1 MCTLSETLKLC
12 SCDAGSLGDLDHYW
26 VFHRFVEGKD
36 RPVVGR
42 MLGSYPLNATT
53 EAHNRALLL
62 ARLNRPDAF
71 DVDLKPK
78 DGDRLHLAF
87 RITVAGKPETVT
99 YGYALAGGTWVE
111 QTYNSLA
118 WERHHD
124 RETFGEIRGALASVQ
139 K

>member
-12 SCDAGSLGDLDHYW
+12 TCESGSLGDLDHYW
-26 VFHRFVEGKD
+26 VFHRFVDGKD
-36 RPVVGR
+36 NPVIGR
-42 MLGSYPLNATT
+42 VLVSYRLDATT
-53 EAHNRALLL
+53 EAHNRSLLL
-62 ARLNRPDAF
+62 ARLNQPDAF
-71 DVDLKPK
+71 DIDLQPR

-87 RITVAGKPETVT
+87 RIIVAGAPKTVT
-99 YGYALAGGTWVE
+99 YGYALSGGTWVE

-124 RETFGEIRGALASVQ
+124 RETFGEIRGALAGVQ